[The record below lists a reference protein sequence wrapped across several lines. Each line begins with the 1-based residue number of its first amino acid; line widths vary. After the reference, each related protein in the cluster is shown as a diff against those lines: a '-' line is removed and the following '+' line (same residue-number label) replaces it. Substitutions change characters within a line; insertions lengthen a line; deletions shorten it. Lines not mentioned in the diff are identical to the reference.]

1 MITIDKIQSSF
12 QKIKQL
18 QTIKLLNRI
27 EHKVWLSLALA
38 VVVTF
43 ALPNIVLAAESET
56 SGGFIGALDSIFSQL
71 VAVLE
76 QILFFEIAG
85 FPLIVLWLIC
95 GSIFF
100 TLRMGFVNVR
110 GLKHAIDIVRGKYDD
125 PNDEGEVS
133 HFQALAT
140 ALSGTVGLGNIAGVA
155 IAVQTGGPGAVLWM
169 TLGGFFGMSSKFTE
183 CSLSQKYRRVKADG
197 SVAGGPMYYIARPL
211 SDMGLRPVG
220 KGLAG
225 LFAVLCVGA
234 SFGGGN
240 MFQANQAYAAVA
252 NVVPGIPSW
261 IFGIVVAVIVGIVI
275 IGGLSRIASITG
287 SLVPLMAVVYILSCL
302 WIILSNFTQIPGA
315 IATIFTGAF
324 SPQAVGGGFLGVLI
338 QGIRR
343 SAFSNEAGVG
353 SAAIAHS
360 AARTDE
366 PLREGLVALLEP
378 LIDTIVI
385 CNMTALV
392 IVITGTYLDSSID
405 DGVLLT
411 TASFATVAGWFPI
424 ILAIAVALFAFSTMI
439 SWSYYG
445 ERAWEYLFGN
455 GSILIYKAMFVFCV
469 FVGAVVNL
477 GAVLDFSDMM
487 LLAMSIPNLIGCY
500 MLSGVLASEL
510 KEYMQRLSSGQMLTY
525 DDEVASRSL
534 DRENVS
540 PRS

>member
-1 MITIDKIQSSF
+1 MRNIQCLITKLKMQLVKQSYEF
-12 QKIKQL
+12 KHKW
-18 QTIKLLNRI
+18 KLC
-27 EHKVWLSLALA
+27 LALLI
-38 VVVTF
+38 VLSF
-43 ALPNIVLAAESET
+43 ALPNVDLAAESET
-56 SGGFIGALDSIFSQL
+56 QGAFIVALDSVFSKL
-71 VAVLE
+71 VDILDKV
-76 QILFFEIAG
+76 LFFEIAG

-125 PNDEGEVS
+125 PNDAGEVS

-183 CSLSQKYRRVKADG
+183 CSLAQKYRRVKADG
-197 SVAGGPMYYIARPL
+197 SVAGGPMYYISRPL

-220 KGLAG
+220 KGLAA
-225 LFAVLCVGA
+225 LFAILCIGG

-240 MFQANQAYAAVA
+240 MFQANQSYVAVA
-252 NVVPGIPSW
+252 NVIPNLPSW
-261 IFGIVVAVIVGIVI
+261 LFGIVVAALVGVVI

-287 SLVPLMAVVYILSCL
+287 SLVPLMAVIYILACL
-302 WIILSNFTQIPGA
+302 WIILSNFTEIPNA
-315 IATIFTGAF
+315 IATIFTEAF
-324 SPQAVGGGFLGVLI
+324 SPKAVGGGIIGVMV

-378 LIDTIVI
+378 LIDTIII

-392 IVITGTYLDSSID
+392 IVITGTYKDASID

-411 TASFATVAGWFPI
+411 TESFATVVDWFPI

-445 ERAWEYLFGN
+445 EKAWEYLFGN
-455 GSILIYKAMFVFCV
+455 GSILIYKALFVFCV
-469 FVGAVVNL
+469 FLGSVVNL

-487 LLAMSIPNLIGCY
+487 ILAMSIPNLIGCY
-500 MLSGVLASEL
+500 MLSGMIASEL
-510 KEYMQRLSSGQMLTY
+510 KDYMKRLNSGQMLTY
-525 DDEVASRSL
+525 DDEVASRNL
-534 DRENVS
+534 S
-540 PRS
+540 PEVTSKH

>member
-1 MITIDKIQSSF
+1 MRNIQCFIRKLKQAQLITIF
-12 QKIKQL
+12 ERIKPRW
-18 QTIKLLNRI
+18 K
-27 EHKVWLSLALA
+27 LSLAFVILISL
-38 VVVTF
+38 
-43 ALPNIVLAAESET
+43 ALPNIAYAAEEEAP
-56 SGGFIGALDSIFSQL
+56 GGFVGALDSVFSKL
-71 VAVLE
+71 VDVLDK
-76 QILFFEIAG
+76 ILFFEIAG

-100 TLRMGFVNVR
+100 TLRMGFVNIR
-110 GLKHAIDIVRGKYDD
+110 GLKHAVDIVQGKFDD
-125 PNDEGEVS
+125 PNDDGDVS

-155 IAVQTGGPGAVLWM
+155 IAVQVGGPGAVLWM

-183 CSLSQKYRRVKADG
+183 CTLAQKYRRVRADG
-197 SVAGGPMYYIARPL
+197 TVAGGPMYYIARPL
-211 SDMGLRPVG
+211 SDKGLRPVG

-225 LFAVLCVGA
+225 LFAFLCIGA

-240 MFQANQAYAAVA
+240 MFQSNQAYAAVS

-261 IFGIVVAVIVGIVI
+261 VFGLVVAVIVGIVI
-275 IGGLSRIASITG
+275 IGGISRIASITG
-287 SLVPLMAVVYILSCL
+287 SLVPAMALVYILSCL
-302 WIILSNFTQIPGA
+302 WIILTNFTEIPSA
-315 IATIFTGAF
+315 IATIFSGAF

-366 PLREGLVALLEP
+366 PLREGFVALLEP

-392 IVITGTYLDSSID
+392 IIITGTYQDSSIS

-411 TASFATVAGWFPI
+411 TASFATIADWFPI

-445 ERAWEYLFGN
+445 EKAWEYLFGN
-455 GSILIYKAMFVFCV
+455 GSILVYKAIFVFCV

-500 MLSGVLASEL
+500 MLSGAIASEL
-510 KEYMQRLSSGQMLTY
+510 KDYMQRLSSGQMPTY
-525 DDEVASRSL
+525 DDEVASRNL
-534 DRENVS
+534 KREEIS
-540 PRS
+540 SR

>member
-1 MITIDKIQSSF
+1 MNATDKIQSSF

-18 QTIKLLNRI
+18 IIELLSRLK
-27 EHKVWLSLALA
+27 HKGQLIALA
-38 VVVTF
+38 IVAIL
-43 ALPNIVLAAESET
+43 ALPNLVVAAEEET
-56 SGGFIGALDSIFSQL
+56 SGGFIGAIDSVFSQI

-100 TLRMGFVNVR
+100 TLRMGFINIR

-125 PNDEGEVS
+125 PDDDGDVS

-155 IAVQTGGPGAVLWM
+155 IAIQTGGPGAVLWM

-183 CSLSQKYRRVKADG
+183 CTLAQKYRRVRSDG
-197 SVAGGPMYYIARPL
+197 TVAGGPMYYIARPL
-211 SDMGLRPVG
+211 ANRGLRPVG

-225 LFAVLCVGA
+225 LFAVLCIASTFGA
-234 SFGGGN
+234 GN
-240 MFQANQAYAAVA
+240 MFQSNQAYAAVS
-252 NVVPGIPSW
+252 NVLPIIPSW

-275 IGGLSRIASITG
+275 IGGISRIASITG

-366 PLREGLVALLEP
+366 PLREGMVALLEP

-392 IVITGTYLDSSID
+392 IVITGSYQDSTVS

-411 TASFATVAGWFPI
+411 TSSFATVADWFPA

-445 ERAWEYLFGN
+445 EKAWEYLFGN
-455 GSILIYKAMFVFCV
+455 GSILVYKAMFVFCV

-500 MLSGVLASEL
+500 MLSGAIASEL
-510 KEYMQRLSSGQMLTY
+510 KDYMQRLSSGQMPTY
-525 DDEVASRSL
+525 DDEVASRNL

>member
-1 MITIDKIQSSF
+1 MKFLRQSRWWLCLVLATIA
-12 QKIKQL
+12 
-18 QTIKLLNRI
+18 
-27 EHKVWLSLALA
+27 SLVPKMA
-38 VVVTF
+38 
-43 ALPNIVLAAESET
+43 LAAEEET
-56 SGGFIGALDSIFSQL
+56 PKGFVGALDRVFSSL
-71 VAVLE
+71 VDVLGK
-76 QILFFEIAG
+76 ILFFEIAG

-100 TLRMGFVNVR
+100 TVRMGFINVR
-110 GLKHAIDIVRGKYDD
+110 GLKHAIDIVQGKYDD
-125 PNDEGEVS
+125 PEDSGEVS

-169 TLGGFFGMSSKFTE
+169 TLGGFFGMSSKFIE
-183 CSLSQKYRRVKADG
+183 CTLSQKYRRVRADKT
-197 SVAGGPMYYIARPL
+197 VAGGPMYYIARPL
-211 SDMGLRPVG
+211 ANRGLRPLG
-220 KGLAG
+220 KALAG
-225 LFAVLCVGA
+225 LFAILCIGA

-240 MFQANQAYAAVA
+240 MFQSNQAYAAVS

-261 IFGIVVAVIVGIVI
+261 IFGLVVAVIVGIVI
-275 IGGLSRIASITG
+275 IGGISRIASITG

-302 WIILSNFTQIPGA
+302 WIILSNFTEIPRA

-392 IVITGTYLDSSID
+392 IVITGSYQDSSVS
-405 DGVLLT
+405 DGVSLT
-411 TASFATVAGWFPI
+411 ANSFATIADWFPL

-445 ERAWEYLFGN
+445 EKAWEYLFGN
-455 GSILIYKAMFVFCV
+455 DSILVYKAMFVFCV

-500 MLSGVLASEL
+500 MLSGAIATEL
-510 KEYMQRLSSGQMLTY
+510 KDYLNRLNSGQMPTY
-525 DDEVASRSL
+525 EEEVASRNLNRGESTF
-534 DRENVS
+534 R
-540 PRS
+540 

>member
-1 MITIDKIQSSF
+1 MNQTLNIQSVINKF
-12 QKIKQL
+12 KHTKFLGQPRWRFCLVLAI
-18 QTIKLLNRI
+18 
-27 EHKVWLSLALA
+27 VVSLVPKMALA
-38 VVVTF
+38 QEE
-43 ALPNIVLAAESET
+43 ESP
-56 SGGFIGALDSIFSQL
+56 GGFVGALDSVFSRL
-71 VAVLE
+71 VDVLDK
-76 QILFFEIAG
+76 ILFFEIAG

-100 TLRMGFVNVR
+100 TVRMGFVNVR
-110 GLKHAIDIVRGKYDD
+110 GLKHAIDIVQGKYDD
-125 PNDEGEVS
+125 PDDSGEVS

-183 CSLSQKYRRVKADG
+183 CTLAQKYRRVRVDG

-211 SDMGLRPVG
+211 ANRGLRPVG
-220 KGLAG
+220 KALAG
-225 LFAVLCVGA
+225 LFAILCIGA

-240 MFQANQAYAAVA
+240 MFQSNQAYAAVA

-261 IFGIVVAVIVGIVI
+261 IFGIVVAAIVGIVI
-275 IGGLSRIASITG
+275 IGGISRIASITG
-287 SLVPLMAVVYILSCL
+287 SLVPAMAVIYLLACL
-302 WIILSNFTQIPGA
+302 WIILSNFTEIPSA
-315 IATIFTGAF
+315 IATIFSGAF
-324 SPQAVGGGFLGVLI
+324 SPQAVGGGFIGVLI

-378 LIDTIVI
+378 FIDTIVI

-392 IVITGTYLDSSID
+392 IVITGSYQDSSIS

-411 TASFATVAGWFPI
+411 TRSFATVADWFPI
-424 ILAIAVALFAFSTMI
+424 VLAIAVALFAFSTMI

-445 ERAWEYLFGN
+445 EKAWEYLFGN
-455 GSILIYKAMFVFCV
+455 GSILVYKAMFVFCV

-500 MLSGVLASEL
+500 MLSGAIASEL
-510 KEYMQRLSSGQMLTY
+510 KDYMHRLGSGQMPTY
-525 DDEVASRSL
+525 DDEIASR
-534 DRENVS
+534 NVS
-540 PRS
+540 REESIR

>member
-1 MITIDKIQSSF
+1 MY
-12 QKIKQL
+12 KIKL
-18 QTIKLLNRI
+18 WSMGAIAFG
-27 EHKVWLSLALA
+27 H
-38 VVVTF
+38 
-43 ALPNIVLAAESET
+43 LAAINEEET
-56 SGGFIGALDSIFSQL
+56 PKGFVGALDSVFSSL
-71 VAVLE
+71 VDVLDK
-76 QILFFEIAG
+76 ILFFEIAG

-100 TLRMGFVNVR
+100 TVRMGFINVR
-110 GLKHAIDIVRGKYDD
+110 GLKHAIDIVQGKYDD
-125 PNDEGEVS
+125 PEDSGEVS

-169 TLGGFFGMSSKFTE
+169 TLGGFFGMSSKFIE
-183 CSLSQKYRRVKADG
+183 CTLSQKYRRVRADKT
-197 SVAGGPMYYIARPL
+197 VAGGPMYYIARPL
-211 SDMGLRPVG
+211 ANKGLRPLG
-220 KGLAG
+220 KALAG
-225 LFAVLCVGA
+225 LFAILCIGA

-240 MFQANQAYAAVA
+240 MFQSNQAYAAFS
-252 NVVPGIPSW
+252 NVVPGMPSW
-261 IFGIVVAVIVGIVI
+261 IFGIVVAVIVGMVIV
-275 IGGLSRIASITG
+275 GGISRIASITG
-287 SLVPLMAVVYILSCL
+287 SLVPLMAVVYILACL
-302 WIILSNFTQIPGA
+302 WIILSNFTEIPRA

-343 SAFSNEAGVG
+343 SVFSNEAGVG

-392 IVITGTYLDSSID
+392 IVITGSYQDSSVS
-405 DGVLLT
+405 DGVSLT
-411 TASFATVAGWFPI
+411 ANSFATIADWFPV

-445 ERAWEYLFGN
+445 EKAWEYLFGN
-455 GSILIYKAMFVFCV
+455 DSILVYKAMFVFCV

-500 MLSGVLASEL
+500 MLSGAIATEL
-510 KEYMQRLSSGQMLTY
+510 KDYMNRLNSGQMPTY
-525 DDEVASRSL
+525 DEELASRNLNRGESTY
-534 DRENVS
+534 R
-540 PRS
+540 

>member
-1 MITIDKIQSSF
+1 MNIQNF
-12 QKIKQL
+12 IKIKQI
-18 QTIKLLNRI
+18 QTIKILNQL
-27 EHKVWLSLALA
+27 KLKWTLCLAL
-38 VVVTF
+38 VISSF
-43 ALPNIVLAAESET
+43 ALPSMAQSGEEV
-56 SGGFIGALDSIFSQL
+56 SGGIINALDSIFSQL
-71 VAVLE
+71 VTVLE
-76 QILFFEIAG
+76 QILFVEIAG

-125 PNDEGEVS
+125 PNDDGEVS

-183 CSLSQKYRRVKADG
+183 CTLAQKYRRVKADG

-211 SDMGLRPVG
+211 ADKGLRPLG

-225 LFAVLCVGA
+225 LFAILCIGG

-240 MFQANQAYAAVA
+240 MFQANQSYVAVS
-252 NVVPGIPSW
+252 NIIPTLPNW
-261 IFGIVVAVIVGIVI
+261 LFGIVVAALVGIVI
-275 IGGLSRIASITG
+275 IGGINRIASITG
-287 SLVPLMAVVYILSCL
+287 SLVPLMAVIYIAACL
-302 WIILSNFTQIPGA
+302 WIILSNFSEIPNA
-315 IATIFTGAF
+315 IATIFAGAF
-324 SPQAVGGGFLGVLI
+324 SPQAVGGGVIGVMV

-378 LIDTIVI
+378 LIDTIII

-392 IVITGTYLDSSID
+392 IVITGTYQDASID

-411 TASFATVAGWFPI
+411 TESFATVVDWFPV

-445 ERAWEYLFGN
+445 EKAWEYLFGN
-455 GSILIYKAMFVFCV
+455 GSVIVYKALFVFCV
-469 FVGAVVNL
+469 FLGSVVNL

-487 LLAMSIPNLIGCY
+487 ILAMSIPNLIGCY
-500 MLSGVLASEL
+500 MLSGAIASEL
-510 KEYMQRLSSGQMLTY
+510 KDYMQRLSSGQMLTY
-525 DDEVASRSL
+525 DDEVASR
-534 DRENVS
+534 NPS
-540 PRS
+540 PKATPRH

>member
-1 MITIDKIQSSF
+1 MTILKKIQCTIEKVRKTWAIELF
-12 QKIKQL
+12 NRLKL
-18 QTIKLLNRI
+18 QW
-27 EHKVWLSLALA
+27 KVCLAGAVFLSL
-38 VVVTF
+38 
-43 ALPNIVLAAESET
+43 ALPNIVLAAEEET
-56 SGGFIGALDSIFSQL
+56 PGGFVGALDSIFSKL
-71 VAVLE
+71 VAVLDK
-76 QILFFEIAG
+76 ILFFEIAG

-110 GLKHAIDIVRGKYDD
+110 GLKHSIDIVQGKYDD
-125 PNDEGEVS
+125 PDDEGDVS

-183 CSLSQKYRRVKADG
+183 CTLAQKYRRVRADG
-197 SVAGGPMYYIARPL
+197 TVAGGPMYYIAQPL
-211 SDMGLRPVG
+211 ADKGLRPVG
-220 KGLAG
+220 KILAG

-240 MFQANQAYAAVA
+240 MFQSNQAYAAVS

-275 IGGLSRIASITG
+275 IGGISRIASITG
-287 SLVPLMAVVYILSCL
+287 SLVPLMAVVYILACL
-302 WIILSNFTQIPGA
+302 WIILSNFTLIPSA

-366 PLREGLVALLEP
+366 PLREGMVALLEP

-392 IVITGTYLDSSID
+392 IIITGSYLNSSVD

-411 TASFATVAGWFPI
+411 TNSFATVADWFPV

-445 ERAWEYLFGN
+445 EKAWEYLFGN
-455 GSILIYKAMFVFCV
+455 GSILVYKAMFVFCV

-500 MLSGVLASEL
+500 MLSGKIASEL
-510 KEYMQRLSSGQMLTY
+510 KDYMDRLGSGQMPTY
-525 DDEVASRSL
+525 DREVASRDL
-534 DRENVS
+534 DREVS
-540 PRS
+540 RRN

>member
-1 MITIDKIQSSF
+1 MRNIQCF
-12 QKIKQL
+12 IKKMKQMRL
-18 QTIKLLNRI
+18 VKQSYKFKPKWKLC
-27 EHKVWLSLALA
+27 WSL
-38 VVVTF
+38 VVVLSF
-43 ALPNIVLAAESET
+43 ALPNIALAAELET
-56 SGGFIGALDSIFSQL
+56 QGGFIGALDSVFSKL
-71 VAVLE
+71 VDILDKV
-76 QILFFEIAG
+76 LFFEIAG

-125 PNDEGEVS
+125 PNDAGEVS

-183 CSLSQKYRRVKADG
+183 CSLAQKYRRVKADG
-197 SVAGGPMYYIARPL
+197 SIAGGPMYYISRPF

-220 KGLAG
+220 KGLAA
-225 LFAVLCVGA
+225 LFAILCICG

-240 MFQANQAYAAVA
+240 MFQANQSYVAVA
-252 NVVPGIPSW
+252 NVIPNLPSW
-261 IFGIVVAVIVGIVI
+261 LFGIVVAALVGVVI
-275 IGGLSRIASITG
+275 IGGLTRIASITG
-287 SLVPLMAVVYILSCL
+287 SLVPLMAIIYIASCL
-302 WIILSNFTQIPGA
+302 WIILSNFTEIPNA
-315 IATIFTGAF
+315 IATIFTEAF
-324 SPQAVGGGFLGVLI
+324 SPKAVGGGIIGVMV
-338 QGIRR
+338 QGIKR

-378 LIDTIVI
+378 LIDTIII

-392 IVITGTYLDSSID
+392 IVITGTYKDASID

-411 TASFATVAGWFPI
+411 TESFATVVDWFPI

-445 ERAWEYLFGN
+445 EKAWEYLFGN
-455 GSILIYKAMFVFCV
+455 GSILVYKALFVFCV
-469 FVGAVVNL
+469 FLGSVVNL

-487 LLAMSIPNLIGCY
+487 ILAMSIPNLIGCY
-500 MLSGVLASEL
+500 MLSGAIASEL
-510 KEYMQRLSSGQMLTY
+510 KDYMKRLNSGQMLTY
-525 DDEVASRSL
+525 DDEVASRNL
-534 DRENVS
+534 S
-540 PRS
+540 PEVTPKH

>member
-1 MITIDKIQSSF
+1 MIDIEYIQYLIG
-12 QKIKQL
+12 KLKQTRL
-18 QTIKLLNRI
+18 IKLSNKLQLKGQLSFTLAI
-27 EHKVWLSLALA
+27 VLSLAL
-38 VVVTF
+38 
-43 ALPNIVLAAESET
+43 PKIVLAAESET
-56 SGGFIGALDSIFSQL
+56 SGGFIGALDSIFSRL
-71 VAVLE
+71 VDILDK
-76 QILFFEIAG
+76 ILFFEIAG

-100 TLRMGFVNVR
+100 TLRMGFINVR
-110 GLKHAIDIVRGKYDD
+110 GLKHAIDVVRGKYDD
-125 PNDEGEVS
+125 PDDDGDVS

-183 CSLSQKYRRVKADG
+183 CTLAQKYRRVKADG
-197 SVAGGPMYYIARPL
+197 TVAGGPMYYITRPL
-211 SDMGLRPVG
+211 ANKGLRPVG

-225 LFAVLCVGA
+225 LFAILCIGA

-240 MFQANQAYAAVA
+240 MFQANQSYAAIS
-252 NVVPGIPSW
+252 NVIPGIPNW
-261 IFGIVVAVIVGIVI
+261 LFGILVAALVGIVI
-275 IGGLSRIASITG
+275 IGGIGRIASITG
-287 SLVPLMAVVYILSCL
+287 KLVPLMAVVYILACL
-302 WIILSNFTQIPGA
+302 WIILTNFGELPNA
-315 IATIFTGAF
+315 IATIFSQAF

-392 IVITGTYLDSSID
+392 IVITGTYRDSSIG

-411 TASFATVAGWFPI
+411 SNAFDTVVDWFPSV
-424 ILAIAVALFAFSTMI
+424 LAIAVALFAFSTMI

-445 ERAWEYLFGN
+445 ERAWEYLFG
-455 GSILIYKAMFVFCV
+455 GQTIMVYKALFVFCV
-469 FVGAVVNL
+469 FVGSVVNL

-500 MLSGVLASEL
+500 LLSGMLASEL
-510 KEYMQRLSSGQMLTY
+510 KEYMERLSSGQMPTY
-525 DDEVASRSL
+525 ADEVASRNLAKEEIS
-534 DRENVS
+534 S
-540 PRS
+540 P